1 MKLKKP
7 IAALLVIFLILFSLT
22 FLFFQLSGHLPF
34 IPLKAPS
41 SVNPTKDNPK
51 HIHLTYQHDPA
62 STITV
67 IWQTNT
73 PNVGDIVLYDTVP
86 RGGNYSLY
94 RNSTTGSHHN
104 YASASGY
111 IHQVE
116 LTNLTHSTIYY
127 FICGGPGNYSAERS
141 FKTAPNSFVEFKFV
155 AGGDSRSD
163 PASRTQVSQ
172 AMSRVDPSFVM
183 HSGDMV
189 YDGKIQSVWDTWF
202 TDVNDNWIGDNNLTI
217 PVIPCLGNHEN
228 NATNYY
234 EQFALPENEQWYYVD
249 WGPNLRI
256 IVLNSEARD
265 QISTDQA
272 DWLNSTLFST
282 PENTWKI
289 VMFHRNV
296 YFSGKHEN
304 DTDIIDNWVPLFDKY
319 HVDIVIQGHT
329 HHYHRTK
336 PMYNNSIVSSYQ
348 NGTMY
353 LTSGGWG
360 APTHDYINQSY
371 STYGNE
377 THHFVVISVFQ
388 NELYIE
394 AKDING
400 YTFDDAWIN
409 KTAQSSKSAN
419 GITFETSDGN
429 TSLNPLPVDDYL
441 VSPIES
447 TLGAILLQKSY
458 METNFDFS
466 NTVTFRTYSST
477 SCVEKVTEIGLE
489 SPKTI
494 LGI

>member
-34 IPLKAPS
+34 LPLKAPS
-41 SVNPTKDNPK
+41 SVNPSTDSPK
-51 HIHLTYQHDPA
+51 HIHLTYQHEPN

-73 PNVGDIVLYDTVP
+73 PNVGDIVLYDTMS

-94 RNSTTGSHHN
+94 RNSTSGSHHN
-104 YASASGY
+104 YAGASGY

-116 LTNLTHSTIYY
+116 LSNLTPSTRYY
-127 FICGGPGNYSAERS
+127 FICGGPGNYSGERL
-141 FKTAPNSFVEFKFV
+141 FKTAPSLFAEFKFV

-163 PASRTQVSQ
+163 SASRTQVSQ
-172 AMSRVDPSFVM
+172 AMSHVDPSFVM

-189 YDGKIQSVWDTWF
+189 YDGGIQSQWDTWF

-234 EQFALPENEQWYYVD
+234 EQFALPGNEQWYYVD

-256 IVLNSEARD
+256 IVLNSEAGD

-272 DWLNSTLFST
+272 DWLNSTLSST

-360 APTHDYINQSY
+360 APTHDYVNQSY
-371 STYGNE
+371 SAYGNE

-400 YTFDDAWIN
+400 YTFDQAWIN
-409 KTAQSSKSAN
+409 KTAQDSKAANIIDLKTNNGNISQNSA
-419 GITFETSDGN
+419 
-429 TSLNPLPVDDYL
+429 LADDYL
-441 VSPIES
+441 TSPLEIQLEAIVSKRS
-447 TLGAILLQKSY
+447 TAQK
-458 METNFDFS
+458 NFYFS
-466 NTVTFRTYSST
+466 NPNILRIHSLFISM
-477 SCVEKVTEIGLE
+477 EKIF
-489 SPKTI
+489 
-494 LGI
+494 